1 MKPNPFFASFSFSP
15 FTHSRHW
22 SMIATMNGRETASSI
37 VLNSHH
43 ITHVIY
49 GLNKNDDLFAIMTF
63 KERKDLNQV
72 KNLYGKDVI
81 AEPLPKS
88 TRLRD
93 VSDSGIIR
101 NNKTFMRNNF
111 DNVVE
116 LN

>member
-1 MKPNPFFASFSFSP
+1 MKITPFFLSFSSSP
-15 FTHSRHW
+15 FVHSRHW

-37 VLNSHH
+37 ALNSHH
-43 ITHVIY
+43 ITHAIY
-49 GLNKNDDLFAIMTF
+49 GFNKNDDLFAIMTF

-88 TRLRD
+88 TKLRD
-93 VSDSGIIR
+93 VSDKGIIR
-101 NNKTFMRNNF
+101 NNKIFMRNNF
-111 DNVVE
+111 EKVVE